1 MEEVAGPDFYTV
13 TVQKGA
19 GEPFQISLTPRYTT
33 PDGGSFTLDGEEGP
47 Q

>member
-19 GEPFQISLTPRYTT
+19 GESFQIPLTPRDTT
-33 PDGGSFTLDGEEGP
+33 PDGGTFPLDREEGP